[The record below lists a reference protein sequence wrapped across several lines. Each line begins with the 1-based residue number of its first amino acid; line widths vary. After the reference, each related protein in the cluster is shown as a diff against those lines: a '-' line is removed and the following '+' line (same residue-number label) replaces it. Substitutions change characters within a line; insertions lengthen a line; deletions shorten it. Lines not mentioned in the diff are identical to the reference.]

1 MSGIDKILQ
10 EIEEEGRAAADRI
23 TQEAGEKIENLRKE
37 ILEKAQAR
45 CEEIRAQGGR
55 ESRGILE
62 RGASGAELLSRRM
75 ILEAKQELLAELLRK
90 AQESIYQMENH
101 EYFAL
106 IRRIVAKNA
115 LPRPGELLLSPED
128 RERLPDGF
136 EKELAG
142 LLPEGRSLKVSSE
155 TRDIRG
161 GCVLLYDGV
170 EENCSIEALFSAG
183 KDEMT
188 DLARSILFRED

>member
-1 MSGIDKILQ
+1 
-10 EIEEEGRAAADRI
+10 
-23 TQEAGEKIENLRKE
+23 
-37 ILEKAQAR
+37 
-45 CEEIRAQGGR
+45 
-55 ESRGILE
+55 
-62 RGASGAELLSRRM
+62 
-75 ILEAKQELLAELLRK
+75 
-90 AQESIYQMENH
+90 MENH

-142 LLPEGRSLKVSSE
+142 LLPEGGSLKVSSE

>member
-136 EKELAG
+136 ETELAG
-142 LLPEGRSLKVSSE
+142 LLPEGGSLKVSSE

>member
-45 CEEIRAQGGR
+45 CEEKRAQGGR

-128 RERLPDGF
+128 RERLHDGF

-142 LLPEGRSLKVSSE
+142 LLPEGGSLKVSSE

>member
-75 ILEAKQELLAELLRK
+75 ILEAKQERLAELLRK

-128 RERLPDGF
+128 RERLHDGF

-142 LLPEGRSLKVSSE
+142 LLPEGGSLKVSSE

>member
-1 MSGIDKILQ
+1 MSGLDKILQ

-142 LLPEGRSLKVSSE
+142 LLPEGGSLKVSSE

>member
-10 EIEEEGRAAADRI
+10 EIEKEGRAAADRI
-23 TQEAGEKIENLRKE
+23 TQEAGAKIENLRKE

-142 LLPEGRSLKVSSE
+142 LLPEGGSLKVSSE

>member
-10 EIEEEGRAAADRI
+10 EIEKEGRAAADRI

-142 LLPEGRSLKVSSE
+142 LLPEGGSLKVSSE

>member
-23 TQEAGEKIENLRKE
+23 TQEAGKKIENLRKE

-55 ESRGILE
+55 DSRGILE

-142 LLPEGRSLKVSSE
+142 LLPEGGSLKVSSE

>member
-10 EIEEEGRAAADRI
+10 GIEEEGRAAADRI

-128 RERLPDGF
+128 RERLPNGF

-142 LLPEGRSLKVSSE
+142 LLPEGGSLKVSSE

>member
-1 MSGIDKILQ
+1 MSGIDKIMQ
-10 EIEEEGRAAADRI
+10 GIEEEGRAAADRI

-128 RERLPDGF
+128 RERLPNGF

-142 LLPEGRSLKVSSE
+142 LLPEGGSLKVSSE

>member
-62 RGASGAELLSRRM
+62 RGASGAELLARRM

-142 LLPEGRSLKVSSE
+142 LLPEGGSLKVSSE

>member
-101 EYFAL
+101 EYLSGAL
-106 IRRIVAKNA
+106 WRKT
-115 LPRPGELLLSPED
+115 PCPGRGSFCFPQ
-128 RERLPDGF
+128 RTGRGF
-136 EKELAG
+136 PMG
-142 LLPEGRSLKVSSE
+142 LRRSLPVFCP
-155 TRDIRG
+155 R
-161 GCVLLYDGV
+161 
-170 EENCSIEALFSAG
+170 AG
-183 KDEMT
+183 
-188 DLARSILFRED
+188 A

>member
-115 LPRPGELLLSPED
+115 LPRPGGLLLSPED

-142 LLPEGRSLKVSSE
+142 LLPEGGSLKVSSE

>member
-115 LPRPGELLLSPED
+115 LPRPGELLLSPD
-128 RERLPDGF
+128 RERLHDGF

-142 LLPEGRSLKVSSE
+142 LLPEGGSLKVSSE

>member
-142 LLPEGRSLKVSSE
+142 LLPEGGSLKVSSE

-183 KDEMT
+183 KDEMS

>member
-23 TQEAGEKIENLRKE
+23 TQETGEKIENLRKG
-37 ILEKAQAR
+37 ILEKARAR

-106 IRRIVAKNA
+106 IRRIVARNA
-115 LPRPGELLLSPED
+115 LPRAGELLLSPAD
-128 RERLPDGF
+128 MKRLPKGF
-136 EKELAG
+136 EEEVCA
-142 LLPEGRSLKVSSE
+142 LLPAGGSLKLSSGS
-155 TRDIRG
+155 RNIRG

>member
-23 TQEAGEKIENLRKE
+23 ARETEEKISALRKE
-37 ILEKAQAR
+37 ALEKAEAR
-45 CEEIRAQGGR
+45 CAEIRAQGAR
-55 ESRGILE
+55 ESREILE
-62 RGASGAELLSRRM
+62 RGASGAGLLSRRM
-75 ILEAKQELLAELLRK
+75 ILEAKQELLAELLQK
-90 AQESIYQMENH
+90 ARESVCRMEGE

-106 IRRIVAKNA
+106 IRRIAAKNA
-115 LPRPGELLLSPED
+115 LPRPGELLLSPGD

-142 LLPEGRSLKVSSE
+142 LLPEGGSLKVSSE

-161 GCVLLYDGV
+161 GCVLLYGGV

-183 KDEMT
+183 RDEMA
-188 DLARSILFRED
+188 DLARSILFREE